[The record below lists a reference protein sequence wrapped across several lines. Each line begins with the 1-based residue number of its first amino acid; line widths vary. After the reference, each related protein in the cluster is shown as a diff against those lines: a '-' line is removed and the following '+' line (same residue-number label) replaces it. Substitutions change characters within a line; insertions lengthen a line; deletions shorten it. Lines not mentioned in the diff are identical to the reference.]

1 MRAEGSVSNQL
12 SGGQIARFKR
22 EGWLAPFRAISEAE
36 AARAVAWVDA
46 YETRHGVNVNRHLK
60 IKGHLAAPWIVEL
73 ARNKNI
79 LDAVEGLIGPDIM
92 LFGASI
98 FAKAG
103 RDKSFVSWHQDSA
116 YFGLAPHEEITAWV
130 ALTES
135 NEANGALRVLPGSHT
150 GPDLQHVETYAP
162 NNMLARGQSLRIDD
176 ESEAVTIEL
185 RPGEFSLH
193 HERTAHGS
201 RENTTATR
209 RVGFAFFY
217 IPTHAYCPAGR
228 RAALLVRGED
238 RFGHWDSDP
247 LPRYDFDPPAFA
259 AMLRAWGAYKDGEVK
274 QAADATSA

>member
-1 MRAEGSVSNQL
+1 MGKLLSEAQVRQFREEGYV
-12 SGGQIARFKR
+12 
-22 EGWLAPFRAISEAE
+22 APFRAVSRAE
-36 AARAVAWVDA
+36 AGEYRRRVEA
-46 YETRHGVNVNRHLK
+46 YEASAGHDANVTLK
-60 IKGHLAAPWIVEL
+60 IKGHLAFPWLVEL
-73 ARNKNI
+73 GRNPAL
-79 LDAVEGLIGPDIM
+79 LDAVEDLIGPDIL

-98 FAKAG
+98 FAKGA
-103 RDKSFVSWHQDSA
+103 RDPRFVSWHQDSA
-116 YFGLAPHEEITAWV
+116 YFGLEPHEEITAWV

-135 NEANGALRVLPGSHT
+135 NEANGALRVLPGSHA

-201 RENTTATR
+201 RENTTETR
-209 RVGFAFFY
+209 RIGFAFFY

-228 RAALLVRGED
+228 RTALLVRGED

-247 LPRYDFDPPAFA
+247 LPTYDFDPPAFA

>member
-1 MRAEGSVSNQL
+1 MNITNHLTAEQA
-12 SGGQIARFKR
+12 ARFKS
-22 EGWLAPFRAISEAE
+22 EGWLAPFRAISEDE
-36 AARAVAWVDA
+36 AARAVAWLDA
-46 YETRHGVNVNRHLK
+46 YEKIHQVNVNRHLK

-103 RDKSFVSWHQDSA
+103 HDRSFVSWHQDSA
-116 YFGLAPHEEITAWV
+116 YFGLEPHEEITAWV

-135 NEANGALRVLPGSHT
+135 NEANGALQVLPGSHL
-150 GPDLQHVETYAP
+150 GPDMQHVETYAP
-162 NNMLARGQSLRIDD
+162 NNMLARGQALDIQD
-176 ESEAVTIEL
+176 ESRAVTISL

-201 RENTTATR
+201 KENITDTR
-209 RVGFAFFY
+209 RIGFAFFY
-217 IPTHAYCPAGR
+217 VPTYAYCPAGR

-238 RFGHWDSDP
+238 KFGHWDSDP
-247 LPRYDFDPPAFA
+247 LPQRDFDPPAFA
-259 AMLRAWGAYKDGEVK
+259 AMLQAWGAYKDGEVK
-274 QAADATSA
+274 QAAHATAV

>member
-1 MRAEGSVSNQL
+1 VSYRL
-12 SGGQIARFKR
+12 TESQIAQFKR
-22 EGWLAPFRAISEAE
+22 EGFLAPFRAISAQD

-46 YETRHGVNVNRHLK
+46 YEKIHQVNVNRHLK

-103 RDKSFVSWHQDSA
+103 HDGSFVSWHQDSA
-116 YFGLAPHEEITAWV
+116 YFGLEPHEEITAWV

-135 NEANGALRVLPGSHT
+135 NAANGGLQVLPGSHA
-150 GPDLQHVETYAP
+150 GPDLRHTETFAP
-162 NNMLARGQSLRIDD
+162 NNMLARGQTLDIQD
-176 ESEAVTIEL
+176 ESQAVTISL
-185 RPGEFSLH
+185 APGEFSLH

-201 RENTTATR
+201 KPNTTDTR
-209 RVGFAFFY
+209 RIGFAFFY

-238 RFGHWDSDP
+238 KFGHWNTDP
-247 LPRYDFDPPAFA
+247 LPEYDFDPPAFQ
-259 AMLRAWGAYKDGEVK
+259 AMLQAWGAYRDGEVK
-274 QAADATSA
+274 QAAHVSAG